1 MYLFNPTTYA
11 ITKLY
16 GTNYNSLGAREAT
29 GSFVTPT
36 LFFNVVNAANV
47 TSASGSCGKAGGPIN
62 NYGTD
67 LVLYW
72 ECNASTTTAPTF
84 ANGGRNVFVDLNTA
98 CGSSLPSGLQI
109 PDDEV
114 SGSRNDNVFTVIGAT
129 TAGQNSSEIYAI
141 AYNVATSTCYVWNT
155 STGLWYING
164 VSQGYL
170 TIYDSTQSINF
181 SSSLVDFSIH
191 QLRMNTAGTVVEIS
205 EEAPCLVVN
214 PPYCAGLGIDFWNL
228 ATGNFYERQDTVE
241 NLASAMY
248 LGSLTSP
255 GSPGS
260 SLPIQYPSGNSCTGT
275 AILDCDPVGQD
286 RHTTGAN
293 NTNDKQPY
301 LGAFANDSGG
311 PQNWN
316 MVYGW
321 SNELTAQ
328 QTSQS
333 PGSNLTWRIT
343 HTYNTTG
350 WTSGNPTFSNCSI
363 NGTYTCR
370 YDVFLVVMPLN
381 ASTSGA
387 TISGVKL
394 SGGAKVSN

>member
-1 MYLFNPTTYA
+1 
-11 ITKLY
+11 
-16 GTNYNSLGAREAT
+16 
-29 GSFVTPT
+29 
-36 LFFNVVNAANV
+36 
-47 TSASGSCGKAGGPIN
+47 
-62 NYGTD
+62 
-67 LVLYW
+67 
-72 ECNASTTTAPTF
+72 
-84 ANGGRNVFVDLNTA
+84 
-98 CGSSLPSGLQI
+98 LQI

-228 ATGNFYERQDTVE
+228 ATGNVYKTRGDLSDTSVGNHLATPGVNYVFYERQDTVE

-343 HTYNTTG
+343 HTYNVTSSSSGFNAWAAIGTGSQDGQFFLISSDWGGMLGYNTTG